1 MSHYPS
7 GLSPMI
13 PLLRYFLCL
22 GLVLQVV
29 LVLNA
34 QHEFRD
40 PDSYGKECGL
50 NSALT
55 CIAEDNEGFFW
66 IGTWDGLFR
75 FDVGQVRRI
84 FYKTE
89 ENEDFGLIYDL
100 DFEAATNSLWICSSR
115 GVCRYDLNTKEFEP
129 FNPEDFFSKSEV
141 DKGNECIYQDRQ
153 GEWWGD
159 FNTKGLTR
167 FLPGGK
173 RVERFLVPESQLQG
187 AGVYA
192 LANTILVVTQD
203 MYQDSIIWA
212 GTRCGLIRVNKEAKT
227 LQYFQYNHSDAKL
240 TEVSNAMI
248 SLLSHDNGRLYIG
261 TWNGGLLEFNPATE
275 LFRQYFIDPSGF
287 DQHKST
293 NKVYTLLK
301 DGSNSLWIGCSPGIC
316 QFSIPETRF
325 TLIKKDASLEY
336 RDKEG
341 NFWTFSNGLE
351 RYDRFKNQLPVVPL
365 SRGQVKRFVADT
377 DTKEIYIKKV
387 GQPGVLAL
395 DPIDQKIRGLPFSGN
410 NKLITDGNVLVFT
423 ALGLL
428 ANDMERLYL
437 LPKGGERFAPL
448 SYSLP
453 ENAGWF
459 SAKALPDG
467 GAVISGDRGYLIH
480 FKPGEIVPEV
490 YPPAVVGG
498 EATRLQDGLI
508 ASAVDQWGRVWLRAS
523 GGFSIFDPGKQL
535 FHRFPYQNA
544 PDKIFTDILNFHADN
559 KGRMWCIGPEDLGW
573 LDQAHPE
580 EGIQRRYNLSNGFD
594 FSGNQTLRVDK
605 KGQIWFTC
613 RKGLI
618 QFSPETET
626 YRVYPVWCNLI
637 DFLPNGNL
645 AIGFMDGFSVVDPD
659 SLRADTIP
667 PRPYAAWFK
676 VLDKEKPLLGSLL
689 SPNEIWLAPHENFIS
704 IGFSALGFSNL
715 GDYQFAY
722 QLAGI
727 NEDWVNADPDNPV
740 AAYTALG
747 GGDYVFRLKVRDVK
761 GHWNPQSYELRI
773 HIATPW
779 YRTWPA
785 WLLYAG
791 LVALVVRWWLRNRDR
806 QLLVQQ
812 KLREEQ
818 REAERLKELDNF
830 RNRFFTNITHEFR
843 TPLTVILGMSSELE
857 TETKT
862 EQRAEELRLK
872 IQHSSSLI
880 RRNGQRLLDLVNQML
895 ALARLDAGSLPVQM
909 VQGDVMNH
917 LGILVEAFHSYAV
930 SQKIGLQFHADP
942 DHFEMDFDPELLQRI
957 VSNLISNALK
967 FTGEYGNVLVS
978 AKAVLEQG
986 LGEQL
991 LMEVRDTGIGIP
1003 QAQIPNIFDRYY
1015 QTQVASLRG
1024 EESSGIGLALVK
1036 EIVSLLHGRIEV
1048 ESKVAHGSTFRVW
1061 LPVTRQAEKEAGIKA
1076 DSSAALIPENL
1087 VKVIDERHEMSKPL
1101 ALVVEDNADV
1111 LDYIR
1116 ACLLPEW
1123 EVLTA
1128 RNGTAGLTLAQEELP
1143 NVIISDVMMPGMD
1156 GFALTEALKSDLRTS
1171 HIPILLLTAKS
1182 TRADI
1187 LEGLSKGADD
1197 YLIKPFDKAELIF
1210 RLRNF
1215 HLQQLRWQ
1223 NRPVEPEAPD
1233 PLPAVERA
1241 FLNKVDLAIEEHLDE
1256 TDFKSEHLARAVALS
1271 RVQLHRKLTALAGIS
1286 TGLYIRRYRLQ
1297 QAKHLLITTDLTV
1310 SEVAWKVGFEN
1321 LSWFSQAYRE
1331 EFGESPRDSRK

>member
-1 MSHYPS
+1 M
-7 GLSPMI
+7 
-13 PLLRYFLCL
+13 
-22 GLVLQVV
+22 

-34 QHEFRD
+34 QHEFRGS
-40 PDSYGKECGL
+40 DSYGKETGL
-50 NSALT
+50 NSALK

-66 IGTWDGLFR
+66 VGTWDGLFR
-75 FDVGQVRRI
+75 FDGAQARRI
-84 FYKTE
+84 FYKTV
-89 ENEDFGLIYDL
+89 ENEDFGLISDL
-100 DFEAATNSLWICSSR
+100 DFEAATNSLWICSDR
-115 GVCRYDLNTKEFEP
+115 GVCRYDLNTKEFEH

-141 DKGNECIYQDRQ
+141 DKGNVCIFQDRQ

-159 FNTKGLTR
+159 FNAKGLTR
-167 FLPGGK
+167 FLHDDK
-173 RVERFLVPESQLQG
+173 RVERFVVPESQLQG
-187 AGVYA
+187 AGIYG
-192 LANTILVVTQD
+192 LANTVLTVTQD
-203 MYQDSIIWA
+203 AHQDSIIWA
-212 GTRCGLIRVNKEAKT
+212 GTRCGLIRVNKVGKS
-227 LQYFQYNHSDAKL
+227 LQYFQYNHPDAKL

-261 TWNGGLLEFNPATE
+261 TWNGGLLEFNPATQ
-275 LFRQYFIDPSGF
+275 LFRQYFTAPNGF
-287 DQHKST
+287 DKHKPT
-293 NKVYTLLK
+293 NQVYTLLK
-301 DGSNSLWIGCSPGIC
+301 DGPNSLWIGCSTGIC
-316 QFSIPETRF
+316 RFSIPETRF
-325 TLIKKDASLEY
+325 TLIKKDASLHY
-336 RDKEG
+336 RDKQG
-341 NFWTFSNGLE
+341 NFWTFWDGLE
-351 RYDRFKNQLPVVPL
+351 RYDRFKNQLPVIPL
-365 SRGQVKRFVADT
+365 SPGQVKRFVAET
-377 DTKEIYIKKV
+377 DSKEIYIKKY
-387 GQPGVLAL
+387 GQPGVLAF
-395 DPIDQKIRGLPFSGN
+395 DPADQKIRGLPFYGK
-410 NKLITDGNVLVFT
+410 NKLTTDGNVLVFT
-423 ALGLL
+423 AMGLL

-437 LPKGGERFAPL
+437 LPRGGESFAPL
-448 SYSLP
+448 GYSLP
-453 ENAGWF
+453 ANAGWF
-459 SAKALPDG
+459 SAKSLPDG
-467 GAVISGDRGYLIH
+467 GAVVSGDRGYLIH
-480 FKPGEIVPEV
+480 FNPGEIVPEV

-508 ASAVDQWGRVWLRAS
+508 ASAIDQWGRVWLRAS
-523 GGFSIFDPGKQL
+523 GGFSIFDPSKRQ

-544 PDKIFTDILNFHADN
+544 PDKNFTDIRGFHADN

-580 EGIQRRYNLSNGFD
+580 EGIQKRYNLANGFD
-594 FSGNQTLRVDK
+594 FSGIEVLRVDK
-605 KGQIWFTC
+605 KGLVWFTC

-626 YRVYPVWCNLI
+626 YRAYPLACNLI

-645 AIGFMDGFSVVDPD
+645 AISFVDGFSVVDPD

-689 SPNEIWLAPHENFIS
+689 SPKEIWLAPHENFIS
-704 IGFSALGFSNL
+704 IGFSALGFSNP

-722 QLAGI
+722 QLKGI

-747 GGDYVFRLKVRDVK
+747 GGDYVFRLKVRDAN
-761 GHWNPQSYELRI
+761 GHWSIRSYELRI

-779 YRTWPA
+779 YLTWPA

-791 LVALVVRWWLRNRDR
+791 LTALAARWWLRSRDR

-843 TPLTVILGMSSELE
+843 TPLTVILGMASELE

-862 EQRAEELRLK
+862 EQSAAGLLSK

-909 VQGDVMNH
+909 VRGDVMNH
-917 LGILVEAFHSYAV
+917 LRILAEAFHSYAV
-930 SQKIGLQFHADP
+930 SQKIGLQFHAAP

-957 VSNLISNALK
+957 VSNLVSNGLK
-967 FTGEYGNVLVS
+967 FTEEYGNVLVN
-978 AKAVLEQG
+978 AKVVIAQG
-986 LGEQL
+986 QGEQL
-991 LMEVRDTGIGIP
+991 LLEVSDTGSGIS
-1003 QAQIPNIFDRYY
+1003 QEQIPHIFDRFY
-1015 QTQVASLRG
+1015 QGDSTPLRG

-1048 ESKVAHGSTFRVW
+1048 ESEVERGSTFRVW
-1061 LPVTRQAEKEAGIKA
+1061 LPVTRRAETEAGNGS
-1076 DSSAALIPENL
+1076 DSSIGFIPESL
-1087 VKVIDERHEMSKPL
+1087 VNGIEERLEMSKPL

-1128 RNGTAGLTLAQEELP
+1128 RNGTAGLSLAQEELP
-1143 NVIISDVMMPGMD
+1143 DVIISDVMMPGMD

-1182 TRADI
+1182 TRADL

-1197 YLIKPFDKAELIF
+1197 YLVKPFDKAELMF

-1233 PLPAVERA
+1233 PLPDSERA
-1241 FLNKVDLAIEEHLDE
+1241 FLQKVDAAIEAHLDE
-1256 TDFKSEHLARAVALS
+1256 TNFKSEHLARAVTLS

-1286 TGLYIRRYRLQ
+1286 TGLYIRRYRLLR
-1297 QAKHLLITTDLTV
+1297 AKNFLTTTDLTV

-1331 EFGESPRDSRK
+1331 EFGESPRDSRKQ